1 MEATREIFWQ
11 IPLLVQIGLYLA
23 AAAAI
28 ALIGYAVY
36 RRYQMWMLGK
46 PDKRFDN
53 PVGRIGEFIR
63 LSILDGV
70 FHRRF
75 LREPYPGIMHF
86 PSSWAAY
93 FSLSAPAWIF

>member
-46 PDKRFDN
+46 PR
-53 PVGRIGEFIR
+53 
-63 LSILDGV
+63 
-70 FHRRF
+70 
-75 LREPYPGIMHF
+75 
-86 PSSWAAY
+86 
-93 FSLSAPAWIF
+93 